1 MKINLKIKIIVFFAF
16 IATCSL
22 LKAQQYD
29 SIRIFQS
36 EKTCFFK
43 EFGKKSIS
51 LGILEILKKNDKK
64 LLNKTLNA
72 KTSILI
78 SVDSIETYSP
88 VLSKNIDYNKLK
100 AYILRSKKIKLIEIH
115 YKVNNEH
122 KVFYLIREL

>member
-1 MKINLKIKIIVFFAF
+1 M
-16 IATCSL
+16 
-22 LKAQQYD
+22 KAQQYD

>member
-51 LGILEILKKNDKK
+51 LGILEIL
-64 LLNKTLNA
+64 NKTLNA

-100 AYILRSKKIKLIEIH
+100 AYILRSKKIKLTEIH